1 MIGQFD
7 SGDPSNSK
15 ITNDTTKSY
24 NWIKW
29 FAR

>member
-15 ITNDTTKSY
+15 ITNDVTKSY